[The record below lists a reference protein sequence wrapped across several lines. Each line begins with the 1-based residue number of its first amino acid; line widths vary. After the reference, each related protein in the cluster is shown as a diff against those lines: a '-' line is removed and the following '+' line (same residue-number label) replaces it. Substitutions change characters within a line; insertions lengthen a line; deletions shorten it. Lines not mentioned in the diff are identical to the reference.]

1 MKLCYD
7 CLDQLD
13 VMERPS
19 ERRTFYGEICDR
31 CRRIETD
38 NAVQKEPGSP

>member
-13 VMERPS
+13 AMERFN
-19 ERRTFYGEICDR
+19 ERRTFYAETCDR

-38 NAVQKEPGSP
+38 NPAQKGADSP